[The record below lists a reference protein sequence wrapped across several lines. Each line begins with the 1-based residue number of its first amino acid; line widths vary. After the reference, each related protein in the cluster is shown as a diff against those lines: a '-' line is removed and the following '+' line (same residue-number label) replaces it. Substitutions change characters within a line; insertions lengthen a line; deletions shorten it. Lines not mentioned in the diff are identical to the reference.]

1 MTEPTENLPLATVQ
15 PISRKQPD
23 ASALSVI
30 THAIEKGA
38 TPETMRELLAVR
50 REWEAD
56 EARKAFNLS
65 LADFQRQCPII
76 PKEDKAYDKMYA
88 RMDRIWRTIR
98 PISTPLG
105 LTVTWQVCELRE
117 GNIAHVEGTLAHE
130 QGHGQPIRMDVP
142 LPARITNSSGKEL
155 QNAAQQMGS
164 AFTYAQRYAF
174 CAALGVVTG
183 DDDDDGAGAGAEFIS
198 ELEAKQVSELLAACE
213 GLAEFDKAK
222 FWRWAGVTNVREI
235 TGNRLA
241 DVLAALRAKLAKK

>member
-23 ASALSVI
+23 ASALAVI

-76 PKEDKAYDKMYA
+76 AKDDTAHNKKYA

-142 LPARITNSSGKEL
+142 LPAIVTG

-183 DDDDDGAGAGAEFIS
+183 DDDDDGAGAGGEFIS
-198 ELEAKQVSELLAACE
+198 ELEANQVSELLAACE

-241 DVLAALRAKLAKK
+241 DVLAALRTKLAKK